1 MGFEEDD
8 EHDRPPPTGL
18 PPASQHP
25 AEPLS
30 GHADGV
36 TVTVDEAAEIRD
48 VSLDRGWRRLV
59 DPRRLGDATL
69 AAANEATMRALAKQ
83 VEQPPES
90 PDAPAPP
97 PYRPITPQD
106 AVRLLDEVAA
116 DLTAFTRRLAEAT
129 GPVSVESQ
137 GGHVHGT
144 SHGGRVTALKVD
156 PQWVNQARDSELIAE
171 LREVLAGLRV
181 RSAPAHLAAG
191 PDSPAIA
198 ELNALARD
206 PHTLLRGLG
215 LLP

>member
-8 EHDRPPPTGL
+8 ENDRPPPPT
-18 PPASQHP
+18 ASRP

-36 TVTVDEAAEIRD
+36 TVTVDESADIHE
-48 VSLDRGWRRLV
+48 VLLDSGWRRLV
-59 DPRRLGDATL
+59 DPRRLGDAAL

-83 VEQPPES
+83 VEQPPET
-90 PDAPAPP
+90 PATPAPP
-97 PYRPITPQD
+97 PHRPITRQD

-129 GPVSVESQ
+129 GPVSIESR

-144 SHGGRVTALKVD
+144 SHGGRVTALRVD
-156 PQWVNQARDSELIAE
+156 PQWANQARDSELIAE
-171 LREVLAGLRV
+171 LREVLVALRA
-181 RSAPAHLAAG
+181 RSVPAHLAAG

-206 PHTLLRGLG
+206 PNTLLRGLG
-215 LLP
+215 LSS